1 MAEGRILS
9 KRVSKS
15 DKVASLSSD
24 TARMFYCMIIPWLD
38 VEGRLEANPRLMK
51 GDIAP
56 LLDHITKEKIESL
69 LVELDDAGLIILY
82 EVDNKQYLQL
92 VKFDE
97 NQPNLRKDREK
108 KSLIP
113 KAPAT
118 KKQPP
123 AELRQDSGEA
133 PAELPHKIN
142 ISKDNIREAKG
153 TPEELPLVDNSP
165 EEEKTTDEKN
175 AVLKDLYETLDE
187 ATKKCKS
194 YQESMEIVNFV
205 KANIYGR
212 NPKAITH
219 VLKSLIKNKE
229 SVEKITP
236 WLNSALLTHKGG
248 EDKNYNAADY
258 QKAAEEFKK
267 PGMFSLGDIFKGI
280 QLKTMPAAAH

>member
-123 AELRQDSGEA
+123 AELRQESGEA

-153 TPEELPLVDNSP
+153 TPEQPQPVDNSP
-165 EEEKTTDEKN
+165 VEEKTEPVKN
-175 AVLKDLYETLDE
+175 AFFTEMEKEFSEVM
-187 ATKKCKS
+187 TKIKAKYDYKEQLEIQNWIKS
-194 YQESMEIVNFV
+194 NYKGKHPQ
-205 KANIYGR
+205 A
-212 NPKAITH
+212 
-219 VLKSLIKNKE
+219 LIH
-229 SVEKITP
+229 T
-236 WLNSALLTHKGG
+236 LNSIVIEKRPEKPDISISLYL
-248 EDKNYNAADY
+248 DKVINLENQNYNYADFLKK
-258 QKAAEEFKK
+258 QEEFKK
-267 PGMFSLGDIFKGI
+267 PGPVSIGDIFAGI
-280 QLKTMPAAAH
+280 KLHAAHA

>member
-1 MAEGRILS
+1 
-9 KRVSKS
+9 
-15 DKVASLSSD
+15 
-24 TARMFYCMIIPWLD
+24 MIIPWLD

-123 AELRQDSGEA
+123 AELRQESGEA

-153 TPEELPLVDNSP
+153 TPEQPQPVDNSP
-165 EEEKTTDEKN
+165 VEEKTEPVKN
-175 AVLKDLYETLDE
+175 AFFTEMEKEFSEVM
-187 ATKKCKS
+187 TKIKAKYDYKEQLEIQNWIKS
-194 YQESMEIVNFV
+194 NYKGKHPQ
-205 KANIYGR
+205 A
-212 NPKAITH
+212 
-219 VLKSLIKNKE
+219 LIH
-229 SVEKITP
+229 T
-236 WLNSALLTHKGG
+236 LNSIVIEKRPEKPDISISLYL
-248 EDKNYNAADY
+248 DKVINLENQNYNYADFLKK
-258 QKAAEEFKK
+258 QEEFKK
-267 PGMFSLGDIFKGI
+267 PGPVSIGDIFAGI
-280 QLKTMPAAAH
+280 KLHAAHA